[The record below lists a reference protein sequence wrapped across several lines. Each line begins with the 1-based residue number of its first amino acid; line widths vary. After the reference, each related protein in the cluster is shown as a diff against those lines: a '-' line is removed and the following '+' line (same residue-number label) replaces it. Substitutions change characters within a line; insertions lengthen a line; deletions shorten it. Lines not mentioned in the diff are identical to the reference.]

1 MNTQRMLQTLRHTL
15 LFGAL
20 CAVQPSAWAETLVDA
35 VSHTLAT
42 HPQIHLD
49 DNRKQSLIQQV
60 NIARSGYYPKAD
72 LNLGYGYEWT
82 ESAATAPGDAE
93 MTRREAGVSAK
104 QMLYDG
110 YATKSAVDAAEAG
123 VRAGDRSL
131 YATSEAT
138 ALRVAQ
144 VYLDVLRQQQL
155 LQLTR
160 DNHAA
165 HEMTYDRIK
174 RRYDSGLGNQADL
187 QQASA
192 RLALANS
199 NLVAVEGN
207 LWEAEI
213 RYQRVVG
220 HKPMDLQMP
229 AEKCCTYLPATP
241 EDAVTLALH
250 EHPALLAAYNRHEAA
265 LAEVNGARAAF
276 HPRLDLELG
285 ASRDHD
291 VDGVEGRSEEAY
303 AMLRARY
310 NAYRGGADTA
320 RVAQLEHL
328 SMAEREAARQ
338 LQWEVEADARSSW
351 NTLNSVFQR
360 LPQLERHAR
369 AASETREAYRRQFD
383 IGQRSLLDL
392 LDSENEYFTAHA
404 DRTNGEFDE
413 WYARYRLLAHV
424 GKLLTALEMK
434 PDFETI
440 SQP

>member
-1 MNTQRMLQTLRHTL
+1 MNMQRMLQTLRHTL
-15 LFGAL
+15 LLGAL
-20 CAVQPSAWAETLVDA
+20 CAAQPNAWAETLVDA

-42 HPQIHLD
+42 NPQIHFD
-49 DNRKQSLIQQV
+49 SNRKQALTQQV
-60 NIARSGYYPKAD
+60 DIARSGYYPRAD
-72 LNLGYGYEWT
+72 LSLGYGYEWS
-82 ESAATAPGDAE
+82 ENASTAPGDEE
-93 MTRREAGVSAK
+93 MTRREAGLSAS

-110 YATKSAVDAAEAG
+110 YATKSAVEAAEAG
-123 VRAGDRSL
+123 VRAGDRSI

-138 ALRVAQ
+138 ALRVTQ

-174 RRYDSGLGNQADL
+174 RRYDSGLGSLADL

-199 NLVAVEGN
+199 NLVTVEGN
-207 LWEAEI
+207 LWESEI
-213 RYQRVVG
+213 RYERVVG
-220 HKPMDLQMP
+220 HKPRDLQLP
-229 AEKCCTYLPATP
+229 AEKPCTFMPATE

-265 LAEVNGARAAF
+265 LAKVNGARAAF

-285 ASRDHD
+285 ASSDQD
-291 VDGVEGRSEEAY
+291 VDGVDGRSDQAY

-320 RVAQLEHL
+320 RVAQFEHL
-328 SMAEREAARQ
+328 SEAEREAARQ

-351 NTLNSVFQR
+351 NTLNNLFQR
-360 LPQLERHAR
+360 LPQLERHTR
-369 AASETREAYRRQFD
+369 AASETRTAYRRQFE

-392 LDSENEYFTAHA
+392 LDSENEYFTAHTDHA
-404 DRTNGEFDE
+404 NGDFDE

-434 PDFETI
+434 PDFDTI